1 MQNIRTL
8 IADDDAGM
16 RLVMKKFIERAGGF
30 ELVGEAVNGE
40 ELVRL
45 HSEMKPDVIILDVE
59 MPLLTGTEAAKII
72 QDVNP
77 KTILVFAT
85 AHEDYRKDAFEVYAF
100 DYLTKPF
107 KMDRVMTT
115 LEMIRT
121 RFFQTPERKNDTE
134 KQEKPMSGQ
143 KLMLKHKEG
152 IAFADV
158 SEILLVQREDR
169 STVIELTGG
178 KRLVTSEGL
187 SEIESRL
194 PADRFFRTH
203 KSYIVGLD
211 HIEEITPYGRWTYVV
226 RLRGTESDALIT
238 SERLDELE
246 KYYQ

>member
-16 RLVMKKFIERAGGF
+16 RLVMRKFIERAGGF
-30 ELVGEAVNGE
+30 ELVGEAEDGE
-40 ELVRL
+40 TLVRL
-45 HSEMKPDVIILDVE
+45 HAETRPDVVILDVE
-59 MPLLTGTEAAKII
+59 MPNLSGTQAAKII

-107 KMDRVMTT
+107 RMERVMTT
-115 LEMIRT
+115 LEMIKT
-121 RFFQTPERKNDTE
+121 RFFSAQNAKN
-134 KQEKPMSGQ
+134 EKPAEGKSLSGQ

-158 SEILLVQREDR
+158 DEILLVQREDR
-169 STVIELTGG
+169 STVIELADG
-178 KRLVTSEGL
+178 KRLITSESL
-187 SEIESRL
+187 SDIEKRL
-194 PADRFFRTH
+194 PADKFFRTH

-211 HIEEITPYGRWTYVV
+211 HVESITPYGRWTYVV
-226 RLRGTESDALIT
+226 QLRGTRRDALIT
-238 SERLDELE
+238 AERLDALE
-246 KYYQ
+246 KLFQ

>member
-1 MQNIRTL
+1 MTNIRTL
-8 IADDDAGM
+8 IADDDIGM
-16 RLVMKKFIERAGGF
+16 RLIMRKFIERGGGF
-30 ELVGEAVNGE
+30 EIVGEAQNGE

-45 HSEMKPDVIILDVE
+45 HGETKPDVVFLDVE
-59 MPLLTGTEAAKII
+59 MPHLTGVEAAKII

-115 LEMIRT
+115 LEMIKT
-121 RFFQTPERKNDTE
+121 RFFQTPERKKDTQ
-134 KQEKPMSGQ
+134 KQEKMLVGQ

-158 SEILLVQREDR
+158 GEILLVQREER
-169 STVIELTGG
+169 STVIELSGG

-187 SEIESRL
+187 SDIEKRL
-194 PADRFFRTH
+194 PSDRFLRTH

-211 HIEEITPYGRWTYVV
+211 HVEAITPYGRWTYIVQ
-226 RLRGTESDALIT
+226 LRGTERDALIT
-238 SERLDELE
+238 AEKLDELE
-246 KYYQ
+246 KIFR